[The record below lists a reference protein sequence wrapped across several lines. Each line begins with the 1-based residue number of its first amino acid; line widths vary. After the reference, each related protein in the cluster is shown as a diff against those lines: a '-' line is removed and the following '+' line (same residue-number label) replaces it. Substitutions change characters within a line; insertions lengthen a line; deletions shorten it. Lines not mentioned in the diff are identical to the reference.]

1 MITVLGN
8 EFHSLGAKTEKA
20 LSPLDFR
27 RDSGTVNRFSEEDLR
42 GEYGLIRSEM

>member
-8 EFHSLGAKTEKA
+8 EFHSFGAKTEKA

-27 RDSGTVNRFSEEDLR
+27 RDNGTVNRFSEDLR

>member
-27 RDSGTVNRFSEEDLR
+27 RDNVSRVNRFSEGDLR
-42 GEYGLIRSEM
+42 G